1 MVDSDGANRSLRSER
16 LVRRFDYWD
25 DAATADTEKLPLIQ
39 GKLPN
44 PPVFSTCY
52 LGAVPVSHES
62 LLPREENPTTKAGFC
77 HPGAMPKMTTMRSN
91 WGCLAQVFELNGGS
105 HE

>member
-1 MVDSDGANRSLRSER
+1 MLCSLHRLCER

-25 DAATADTEKLPLIQ
+25 GIATADTEKLPLIQ

-44 PPVFSTCY
+44 PPVFSFCY
-52 LGAVPVSHES
+52 LGAAPMPHEA
-62 LLPREENPTTKAGFC
+62 LLPREENPTTKARFC
-77 HPGAMPKMTTMRSN
+77 HVGAMPKMTTMRSN
-91 WGCLAQVFELNGGS
+91 WGCLAQVFENNGGS